1 VRVKEGASETNGRG
15 KKGEEE
21 RVAHSIFPLGNGGF
35 WGIYWSAG
43 TLS

>member
-1 VRVKEGASETNGRG
+1 MKRTDGVILRG
-15 KKGEEE
+15 KREG
-21 RVAHSIFPLGNGGF
+21 VVHSIFPLGNGGF

>member
-1 VRVKEGASETNGRG
+1 MKRTDGAKRA
-15 KKGEEE
+15 KGE

-35 WGIYWSAG
+35 WGAYWSAG